1 MADIKFIIENIK
13 AKTEQIVEKSK
24 GLTIENK
31 TLNSKIA
38 ELEQLLILQREAIK
52 DLEEKNKMLKIANSI
67 SMDKDDK
74 RVLKLKINEF
84 IREIDKSMSLLND

>member
-13 AKTEQIVEKSK
+13 AKTEQIVQRSK
-24 GLTIENK
+24 GLTNENHL
-31 TLNSKIA
+31 LNHKIT
-38 ELEQLLILQREAIK
+38 ELEQLLNLQREAIK

-84 IREIDKSMSLLND
+84 IREIEKSMSLLND

>member
-13 AKTEQIVEKSK
+13 AKTERIVEKSK